1 MTTDSITTPSSDTD
15 RAPWFAIRLFALR
28 QTAVDDYLKQCGLE
42 TFIPRQWVDYED
54 RKGKVHHELRPV
66 VHNIIFVKKTVDTHT
81 LAGYLY
87 DSNFKLSVIR
97 KLDSNDYYEIPARQM
112 KEFRIMCNPEI
123 ELKQYLSDQEA
134 RMKPG
139 SRVFVKFGPLKGFG
153 PFGAHKQEI
162 LSAEGGA
169 GHGSST
175 ESGPMVLCAR
185 SGNAG
190 FTNSQNN
197 MIRI

>member
-112 KEFRIMCNPEI
+112 KEFRIMCNPEL

-139 SRVFVKFGPLKGFG
+139 SRVFVKFGPLKG
-153 PFGAHKQEI
+153 
-162 LSAEGGA
+162 LSGRL
-169 GHGSST
+169 
-175 ESGPMVLCAR
+175 V
-185 SGNAG
+185 
-190 FTNSQNN
+190 
-197 MIRI
+197 RISKKYYLLKEVPGMAVALKVGRWCCVPEVEMQALQTAKTI

>member
-1 MTTDSITTPSSDTD
+1 M
-15 RAPWFAIRLFALR
+15 
-28 QTAVDDYLKQCGLE
+28 
-42 TFIPRQWVDYED
+42 
-54 RKGKVHHELRPV
+54 

-139 SRVFVKFGPLKGFG
+139 SRVFVKFGPLLKVGRWCCV
-153 PFGAHKQEI
+153 PEVEMQALQTAKTI
-162 LSAEGGA
+162 
-169 GHGSST
+169 
-175 ESGPMVLCAR
+175 
-185 SGNAG
+185 
-190 FTNSQNN
+190 
-197 MIRI
+197 

>member
-1 MTTDSITTPSSDTD
+1 MTTDSITTPSTDTD

-139 SRVFVKFGPLKGFG
+139 SRVFVKFGPLKG
-153 PFGAHKQEI
+153 
-162 LSAEGGA
+162 LSGRL
-169 GHGSST
+169 
-175 ESGPMVLCAR
+175 V
-185 SGNAG
+185 
-190 FTNSQNN
+190 
-197 MIRI
+197 RISKKYYLLKEVPGMAVALKVGRWCCVPEVEMQA